1 MRIDLSR
8 LSSSTKEE
16 DPRLAV
22 LKGELPT
29 ADDNFKGRFTGVATI
44 DDGPFA
50 IDGRWIRSI
59 AVGPN
64 GARIE
69 VAIPVP
75 LMFKAVEHLE
85 LYFSYDRAR
94 DQWTTGLKLMRWL
107 ADEDPIEA
115 VLGEWLK
122 NKATGNTPSFR
133 TRFNDPAGFPLDDWG
148 LAGSPMK
155 WSRVHDHHLNA
166 GVFFDANDRPQLVIA
181 PESETLYKLDPASP
195 GLQLA
200 GLETTALGS
209 EAWNSRFA
217 PLVLAFPLY
226 ATKETPSWEGLV
238 HWAPVQLNEDRND
251 DARLRF
257 ETILDTIWNVPAMRA
272 LLGARIESAAL
283 PIVPL
288 PRLTVTEPPKGDSR
302 QRHTPMLFIDAPRD
316 DLADQPGSPRV
327 RHVYFAGD
335 EDAIEVKGEFH
346 LHAKVTS
353 SSRPDAQIPVL
364 EFRGSLDN
372 PMPHVPT
379 DKANAGPP
387 TSEALRMA
395 LREALKRREGGATDD
410 MLMAWT
416 ATGHVTSPGDDDG
429 WIVWGSLQFRL
440 PPMDAKEKGEQQL
453 QCYVRGTWKG
463 DECDAYPESVL
474 DLRNCQVRPSVNAD
488 AADADLFAAFG
499 AESGLED
506 DLQRDS
512 DVLRFARGKEQP
524 SRTCRIRIRHR
535 TDRGRIAA
543 SRVEIYAVDKG
554 PFGDESVVLQLR
566 PFSVAI
572 VHPAEIDAESGELIA
587 VWSSNDPEG
596 MQWRLPDATA
606 TLTFPPQAVGE
617 AMERGA
623 RFWPSLAEGKS
634 RIDPAKPI
642 EYRFSPPTQIVVR
655 PSVRERRYNKSPA
668 NFAALLAN
676 AKVESFT
683 TETMY
688 PILAKF
694 GVSPQGL
701 PDIRIRETRSMLGRP
716 SENLPPPID
725 VTDQLDDDPKV
736 KERWY
741 RSIFASEIAAYATE
755 RVDKKSIVDMRD
767 RQVAAKATF
776 AARLA
781 EYHVYDPLS
790 ADGRLALSEG
800 LTFRLRDTRYG
811 ARPLINPLPH
821 WKVDKNVQTA
831 LGNDD
836 LLPAQKETIHVR
848 DEQSGPRFL
857 GTTGDWAPDAKPD
870 GAFVGGVVH
879 TMEFPSEL
887 VAVLRDPV
895 ATRGR
900 IETLAFTALGANAN
914 MAVCFDEGRT
924 IFVGE
929 TAYGQLSR
937 LVKIRI
943 GRVAVL
949 WNRARHVVV
958 YERTT
963 VPSTQFKDE
972 QDIGTG
978 KASHGWPI
986 LRKTEEYVEPLEP
999 VRAFAD
1005 EEQVKDNRAGFI
1017 SASEFITSR
1026 IYVNGTWGR
1035 DLEHGYEIP
1044 LWNEEDASGFYPKP
1058 KIAVQGHAG
1067 GQEVVRCLLDEPQH
1081 IYFYS
1086 NTEVGKGDNTDA
1098 WPSYRGVDQ
1107 PLAAPRLKVVTTGP
1121 VNSVERERQN
1131 AVIDSSQLP
1140 APRLGGLRRPR
1151 FDLRLVCEGKV
1162 NLQHARGKTEML
1174 GVMDIVTVMRSAAA
1188 SADAECAEG
1197 IPLGSVDPDWAT
1209 RLKAIK
1215 TISNRASEVASA
1227 EALRAKADAFIE
1239 KACERLATG
1248 ADCVEV
1254 KRQLKEQV
1262 EALFTDARKGIKD
1275 AMENLPALPNP
1286 QGLLTRP
1293 VDDLEKELRGM
1304 ERAIRA
1310 PFDKMLE
1317 DLAALRANAQ
1327 GDVVQLRDRAV
1338 AQLESD
1344 AQVVKTVL
1352 QNVSDAVQKWKVR
1365 LDGDIDGG
1373 AGKVEAMLADVKA
1386 SVAKVDGMAALTYA
1400 ELQPKL
1406 GHAVETC
1413 STAIAKLRA
1422 LEHHKVYGKALG
1434 RCADAVEGLRATLRD
1449 GLTKEF
1455 WEGTQAALKVA
1466 TTGLI
1471 ALLDQGIALAKHAET
1486 RSKSV
1491 VDAVAAMVTAY
1502 PNALQE
1508 AIEKLRVSTAKELGA
1523 DLQNV
1528 LTVIEKIHANAGVA
1542 VGNERDDLLL
1552 QWRKAVT
1559 VHIDEL
1565 LKLAAN
1571 VEAGFVA
1578 ALAPVLDFAKLAAQL
1593 LVDLASNADDWLV
1606 KLEAEVITFIDG
1618 IDCGKFDELRAKV
1631 REQLQAIEEQ
1641 VRERVTGLATSI
1653 IDESTRAR
1661 FQQLE
1666 GDIRDKVKGV
1676 QAVADEVARGV
1687 KLVKALGELPQL
1699 PTLTFNA
1706 DRAEY
1711 LFDDLKEQIDT
1722 SPFAAKLREIDTGLK
1737 ELGLA
1742 VPTKQ
1747 LCDQIVPDSL
1757 KDIDF
1762 SKVFRNLGAMDFQDF
1777 FKRFQLP
1784 EIRKDQLQIT
1794 HGLDKR
1800 TRTAWVST
1808 KVNAQFHEEKSL
1820 FEFAGIAVT
1829 LAKID
1834 MQATSDMS
1842 VGLNGE
1848 HSSKTDA
1855 KLKADWALGFS
1866 GSKLATFRDVL
1877 VRYDGSG
1884 FDFDIEPKKVEL
1896 HPALKFVDEF
1906 AKRFQP
1912 ELPPSIEL
1920 VKDSRGIPVGVKAQ
1934 MHTQVVLPPLGIV
1947 EIGPLL
1953 IRAGLA
1959 MRMTPLGKF
1968 QVDANVSVGSKD
1980 APVWVQVSYLGGGM
1994 WLEARAFYD
2003 DGVHY
2008 EASVGLA
2015 LGCIK
2020 AFNLASVARGS
2031 FAFLLFAYATMS
2043 DKAGGSLRAGLQV
2056 SGNARIVGI
2065 ANASVVLLLEAI
2077 HGGGKTEGHGS
2088 LDVSIDICWCYTLHV
2103 RKDVNHQVN

>member
-8 LSSSTKEE
+8 LSSSTRGEG
-16 DPRLAV
+16 PRLDA

-29 ADDNFKGRFTGVATI
+29 ADDDFKGRFSGVATI
-44 DDGPFA
+44 DDGHFA
-50 IDGRWIRSI
+50 IDGRWIRNI

-64 GARIE
+64 GARID

-75 LMFKAVEHLE
+75 LMFNEVKELE
-85 LYFSYDRAR
+85 LYFAYDRAS
-94 DQWTTGLKLMRWL
+94 DQWTTGLKPMKWL
-107 ADEDPIEA
+107 ADKDPIEA

-122 NKATGNTPSFR
+122 NKATGNKPSFR
-133 TRFNDPAGFPLDDWG
+133 MRFNDPAGFPLDDWG
-148 LAGSPMK
+148 LAGSPMQ

-166 GVFFDANDRPQLVIA
+166 GVFFDAKDRPQFVIA
-181 PESETLYKLDPASP
+181 PESETTYKLDPASP
-195 GLQLA
+195 GLQVIE
-200 GLETTALGS
+200 LETSAMGS
-209 EAWNSRFA
+209 ETSNSRFA

-226 ATKETPSWEGLV
+226 QTKETPSWEGLV
-238 HWAPVQLNEDRND
+238 HWAPIQLDEDRKD

-257 ETILDTIWNVPAMRA
+257 KPVLDALWNVPAMRA

-283 PIVPL
+283 PVVPL
-288 PRLTVTEPPKGDSR
+288 PLLTVTEPPKGDSR

-316 DLADQPGSPRV
+316 DLVDQPGAPRV
-327 RHVYFAGD
+327 RHVFFAGD
-335 EDAIEVKGEFH
+335 EGAIEVKGEFH

-353 SSRPDAQIPVL
+353 SSRLCAHIPML
-364 EFRGSLDN
+364 EFRGTLDN
-372 PMPHVPT
+372 PLPHVPT
-379 DKANAGPP
+379 AKANAGGR
-387 TSEALRMA
+387 TSEALRRA
-395 LREALKRREGGATDD
+395 LREALDRRERGATED

-416 ATGHVTSPGDDDG
+416 ATGHVTSSGDDDG

-440 PPMDAKEKGEQQL
+440 PPVDAAKKGEQQL
-453 QCYVRGTWKG
+453 QCYVRGTWSG
-463 DECDAYPESVL
+463 DECDAYPEAIL

-488 AADADLFAAFG
+488 PADADLFTAFG
-499 AESGLED
+499 AKSGLED

-535 TDRGRIAA
+535 TDRGRLAA

-596 MQWRLPDATA
+596 MQWRLPDSTA

-623 RFWPSLAEGKS
+623 RFWPPLAEGKS
-634 RIDPAKPI
+634 RIDPARPI

-668 NFAALLAN
+668 NFAALLTN

-688 PILAKF
+688 PIQAKF
-694 GVSPQGL
+694 EVSLQGL
-701 PDIRIRETRSMLGRP
+701 PDIRIRETRSILGRP
-716 SENLPPPID
+716 TENLPPPID
-725 VTDQLDDDPKV
+725 VADQLDDDPKV
-736 KERWY
+736 KERWF
-741 RSIFASEIAAYATE
+741 RGIFASEIAAYATD
-755 RVDKKSIVDMRD
+755 RVGTDSIVAMRD
-767 RQVAAKATF
+767 RQLAAKATF

-781 EYHVYDPLS
+781 EYHLYDPWS
-790 ADGRLALSEG
+790 ADGRLALAEG
-800 LTFRLRDTRYG
+800 LSFRLRDARYG

-821 WKVDKNVQTA
+821 WKVDKDAQTA
-831 LGNDD
+831 LGNND

-848 DEQSGPRFL
+848 DDLPGPQFL
-857 GTTGDWAPDAKPD
+857 GKTGDWADTDPD
-870 GAFVGGVVH
+870 GAFAGGIVH
-879 TMEFPSEL
+879 TIEFPSEL

-900 IETLAFTALGANAN
+900 IENLAFTALGANAN
-914 MAVCFDEGRT
+914 MAVSFDEGRT

-1005 EEQVKDNRAGFI
+1005 EAQVKDNHAGFI
-1017 SASEFITSR
+1017 RASEFITTR
-1026 IYVNGTWGR
+1026 IYVNSAWGR

-1044 LWNEEDASGFYPKP
+1044 LWNEEEASGFYPKP

-1067 GQEVVRCLLDEPQH
+1067 GEEVVRCLLDEPQH

-1121 VNSVERERQN
+1121 VKPSERERQN
-1131 AVIDSSQLP
+1131 AVIDSPQLP

-1162 NLQHARGKTEML
+1162 NLQHARGRTEML

-1197 IPLGSVDPDWAT
+1197 IPKDSIDEDWEK
-1209 RLKAIK
+1209 RLAEIK
-1215 TISNRASEVASA
+1215 VISNRASEVASA

-1248 ADCVEV
+1248 ADCVKV
-1254 KRQLKEQV
+1254 KDQLKEQV
-1262 EALFTDARKGIKD
+1262 HGLFADARKGIKD
-1275 AMENLPALPNP
+1275 SMANLPALPNP

-1293 VDDLEKELRGM
+1293 VDDLERELLGM

-1310 PFDKMLE
+1310 PFDKMLV

-1327 GDVVQLRDRAV
+1327 GDVVHLRERAV
-1338 AQLESD
+1338 AQLQSD

-1352 QNVSDAVQKWKVR
+1352 QNVSDAVQSWKVR

-1373 AGKVEAMLADVKA
+1373 AAKVEAMLKGVKG
-1386 SVAKVDGMAALTYA
+1386 SVATLDGMATMTYA
-1400 ELQPKL
+1400 QLQPKL
-1406 GHAVETC
+1406 GEAVDAC

-1422 LEHHKVYGKALG
+1422 LEKHGMYGKALG
-1434 RCADAVEGLRATLRD
+1434 RCADVIEGLRATLRD

-1466 TTGLI
+1466 TMGLV
-1471 ALLDQGIALAKHAET
+1471 ALLDKGIVLAKDADT
-1486 RSKSV
+1486 RSKAV
-1491 VDAVAAMVTAY
+1491 VDAVADMVTAY
-1502 PNALQE
+1502 PNALKE
-1508 AIEKLRVSTAKELGA
+1508 AIQKLRDSTAKELGA
-1523 DLQNV
+1523 DLQYV
-1528 LTVIEKIHANAGVA
+1528 LTVIETIHANAGVG

-1552 QWRKAVT
+1552 QWRKAIK

-1565 LKLAAN
+1565 RKLAVA

-1578 ALAPVLDFAKLAAQL
+1578 ALAPVLDYAKLAAQM

-1606 KLEAEVITFIDG
+1606 KLEAEVVAFICG
-1618 IDCGKFDELRAKV
+1618 IDCGKFDELRARV
-1631 REQLQAIEEQ
+1631 REQLHAIEEQ

-1653 IDESTRAR
+1653 IDESTRAS

-1666 GDIRDKVKGV
+1666 SDIRDKVKGV
-1676 QAVADEVARGV
+1676 QAVADEVAKGV

-1711 LFDDLKEQIDT
+1711 LFDDLKEQIET

-1747 LCDQIVPDSL
+1747 LLDQIVPDSL

-1777 FKRFQLP
+1777 FKRFHLP

-1808 KVNAQFHEEKSL
+1808 KVNAQFQEEKSL

-1829 LAKID
+1829 LAKMD
-1834 MQATSDMS
+1834 MQAMSDMS

-1877 VRYDGSG
+1877 VHYDGSG

-1912 ELPPSIEL
+1912 ELPPAIEL
-1920 VKDSRGIPVGVKAQ
+1920 VKDSRGIPVGARAQ

-1947 EIGPLL
+1947 EVGPLL